1 MRRIKMSKFK
11 NGLSMDELSEL
22 FYSEWEANRFQTE
35 AINAGLI
42 SFIPIEINKV
52 REKYV
57 QKYGKLYKTELSAKI
72 VIIDEKTGSII
83 EIK

>member
-1 MRRIKMSKFK
+1 MKTIRLSKFK
-11 NGLSMDELSEL
+11 NGLSMAELSKL
-22 FYSEWEANRFQTE
+22 FHSDWEANRFQTE

-42 SFIPIEINKV
+42 RFIPTEIKKV
-52 REKYV
+52 GEGYV
-57 QKYGKLYKTELSAKI
+57 QKYGKLYKTDFSAKS